1 MRERSDLTPGG
12 WAQGSALLSLPL
24 PRSAR
29 QELRSWHPDRFPENL
44 GGVEAGLALPGVH
57 SPSHA
62 GS

>member
-1 MRERSDLTPGG
+1 MGTGLSSFEFTAPTERTPG
-12 WAQGSALLSLPL
+12 AEVVA
-24 PRSAR
+24 
-29 QELRSWHPDRFPENL
+29 PDPFPENL